1 MKGASGPSVIVR
13 DFNLPST
20 DWSTHTATNKRLVQ
34 FLAECEEAHMEQIVI
49 PHSTK
54 R

>member
-1 MKGASGPSVIVR
+1 VKGASGPSEMVR

-34 FLAECEEAHMEQIVI
+34 FLAECEVANMEQLIKLL
-49 PHSTK
+49 T
-54 R
+54 